1 MSNGVM
7 LKHLFKLAG
16 KKGDAL
22 GSAEAVLYF
31 DGRNAIAASPEA
43 TLSIDCPQEISRPM
57 LVSVKDLKTA
67 LLVAPDL
74 AFAEYQDGRIAINGV
89 RVPHVPAEDVVPP
102 ETAEMLDLD
111 KKVWRPIVTPFRL
124 DGGRLAQLTGAMAV
138 GDQRTH
144 LNGIYFDFA
153 TGGLAATD
161 GARMHLIEDA
171 VPSVELPSERMQG
184 VILPSSV
191 ADLLCT
197 VGGVQEV
204 FVMEKT
210 VEGENG
216 PEYRRAI
223 CVGAAG
229 AKFRIRAVQAPEY
242 VNYRQVFDQNRQ
254 HSVAIVLDARGR
266 DDMLAVASIATT
278 NANWPM
284 VTITGAGRKVT
295 VSHQDRVLREL
306 AMTYQIGEPFQVNLK
321 AYPLS
326 CAIRS
331 AAHYGSAV
339 RMRFPREEGRC
350 VYIGAQDFHS
360 IVMPVRREEPEVGE
374 SAADTET
381 TASATAT

>member
-16 KKGDAL
+16 KKGEAL
-22 GSAEAVLYF
+22 GSEEAVLYF
-31 DGRNAIAASPEA
+31 DGRNAIAASSEA
-43 TLSIDCPQEISRPM
+43 TVSIDCPQEISRPM
-57 LVSVKDLKTA
+57 LVAVKDLKTA
-67 LLVAPDL
+67 LLVSPDL
-74 AFAEYQDGRIAINGV
+74 AFTEYQDGRISINGV

-102 ETAEMLDLD
+102 DTAEMLDLD
-111 KKVWRPIVTPFRL
+111 KKVWRPIVAPFRL

-138 GDQRTH
+138 GDPRVH
-144 LNGIYFDFA
+144 MNGIYFDFA
-153 TGGLAATD
+153 TGGLATTD
-161 GARMHLIEDA
+161 GIRMHLIEDA
-171 VPSVELPSERMQG
+171 VPTVELPADRMQG

-204 FVMEKT
+204 FVMEK
-210 VEGENG
+210 VVQGESG

-229 AKFRIRAVQAPEY
+229 AKFRIRAVQAAEY

-254 HSVAIVLDARGR
+254 HSVALVLDTRGR
-266 DDMLAVASIATT
+266 DDMLAVAAIAAT
-278 NANWPM
+278 NANWPV

-321 AYPLS
+321 SYPLS

-360 IVMPVRREEPEVGE
+360 IVMPVRHEEPEAGE
-374 SAADTET
+374 STADSEPAT
-381 TASATAT
+381 TAATT